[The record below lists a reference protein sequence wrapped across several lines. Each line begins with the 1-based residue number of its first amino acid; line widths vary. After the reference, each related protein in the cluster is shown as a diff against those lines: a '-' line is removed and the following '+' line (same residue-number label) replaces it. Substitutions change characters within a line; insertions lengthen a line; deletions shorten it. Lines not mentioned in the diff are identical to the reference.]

1 MTRFSATRANEC
13 SDSALVAATKRG
25 DRKAFEELVRRH
37 ERRVFA
43 VAQRITNNRE
53 DAEDVVQES
62 FHNAFVHLD
71 DFQQKSLFSTWLTR
85 IAMNQALMVLRRRR
99 RLLEVLPE
107 SSDEGVKSAS
117 EVFVD
122 RTPNPEES
130 CWRRERTE
138 VLTEAINRLSPI
150 IRRTVV
156 LRDIE
161 ERSVEETARI
171 LGASI
176 AAVKSRISRGR
187 RNLSGA
193 VNLTLA

>member
-1 MTRFSATRANEC
+1 MSTIYATHIDKN
-13 SDSALVAATKRG
+13 SDGALIAATKRG

-37 ERRVFA
+37 ERRVFV
-43 VAQRITNNRE
+43 VAQRITKNRE

-99 RLLEVLPE
+99 RFLEVLPE
-107 SSDEGVKSAS
+107 CPDEGVKSAS
-117 EVFVD
+117 EVFID

-130 CWRRERTE
+130 CWRRERTK
-138 VLTEAINRLSPI
+138 VLTQAINRLTPI

-171 LGASI
+171 VGASI